1 MEWYIVSDG
10 VVVQS
15 VLEEKFLAKSSAK
28 SAAKFLAKFS
38 AKSAAKSSA
47 KSVVNSSVKWMSI
60 EEIIERLLR

>member
-15 VLEEKFLAKSSAK
+15 VLEEKFSAK
-28 SAAKFLAKFS
+28 SAAKFS

-47 KSVVNSSVKWMSI
+47 KSVVNSSVKWTSI

>member
-15 VLEEKFLAKSSAK
+15 VLEEKF
-28 SAAKFLAKFS
+28 S
-38 AKSAAKSSA
+38 AKSAAKSAAKSVA
-47 KSVVNSSVKWMSI
+47 KSVVNSSVKWTSI